1 MVLYH
6 LTLQMVT
13 ELIQTGTPPNRSV
26 MLKFGSDCQG
36 AKRQSFYRRALKPG
50 SRFFQ
55 CRLNWRLQKSS
66 LTHSLLDIS
75 IAVHS
80 VEPIAQQGEQGEYS
94 RSSKSVPPAVAGGS
108 LGQVSTTAVA
118 GGFLMVPW

>member
-13 ELIQTGTPPNRSV
+13 ELTQTGTPLNRSV

-55 CRLNWRLQKSS
+55 MPSELTASKIFAHPFTDRKSTRLNSSHGYNSYAVFCLKKKKSIRSTRNS
-66 LTHSLLDIS
+66 LIRRSL
-75 IAVHS
+75 HTT
-80 VEPIAQQGEQGEYS
+80 
-94 RSSKSVPPAVAGGS
+94 VPP
-108 LGQVSTTAVA
+108 LSTR
-118 GGFLMVPW
+118 

>member
-50 SRFFQ
+50 SRFVQ
-55 CRLNWRLQKSS
+55 GPSNGWLQKSS

-75 IAVHS
+75 IAVRS
-80 VEPIAQQGEQGEYS
+80 VGPIAQQGEQGEYS
-94 RSSKSVPPAVAGGS
+94 KERR
-108 LGQVSTTAVA
+108 QT
-118 GGFLMVPW
+118 